1 MKEKT
6 TPLELVLSFLLGRK
20 YWANIVV
27 TRGTSKYEVCSY
39 IFRSKADADNHRHN
53 VDNGLSFRVVET
65 VSFRSRKEY

>member
-27 TRGTSKYEVCSY
+27 TRGTDRYDMCSY
-39 IFRSKADADNHRHN
+39 IFRTKADADYHRRK
-53 VDNGLSFRVVET
+53 VENGQSFRVVET
-65 VSFRSRKEY
+65 VSFRSRNEY